1 MNQQRPSVLSEQDRV
16 ILFDGVCVLCSHWA
30 RFLMRFDRQQ
40 RYKLATVQSAEGQAI
55 LAWCGL
61 PTDHYDTLVF
71 VDGREV
77 YLYSTAIIRVLMG
90 LGGVWR
96 LAAVALIVPRRLRD
110 WAYEHLAR
118 NRYRVFGKYES
129 CVMPTPDHARRF
141 LGLPKA

>member
-1 MNQQRPSVLSEQDRV
+1 MSQQRPSVLSEQDRV

-77 YLYSTAIIRVLMG
+77 YLYSTAIIRALMG
-90 LGGVWR
+90 MGGVWR
-96 LAAVALIVPRRLRD
+96 LAAVALIFPRRLRD

-118 NRYRVFGKYES
+118 NRYRVFGKYET

>member
-1 MNQQRPSVLSEQDRV
+1 MSNQPLTVMGEQDRV

-30 RFLMRFDRQQ
+30 RFLMRFDQQQ

-77 YLYSTAIIRVLMG
+77 FLRSSAIIQVLMG
-90 LGGVWR
+90 LGWPWR
-96 LAAVALIVPRRLRD
+96 LAAIGLIIPRPIRD
-110 WAYEHLAR
+110 WAYDHLAR
-118 NRYRVFGKYES
+118 NRYRVFGQYSS
-129 CVMPTPDHARRF
+129 CVMPTPDHAQRF
-141 LGLPKA
+141 LGIKPE

>member
-1 MNQQRPSVLSEQDRV
+1 MSQQRPSVISEQDRV

-110 WAYEHLAR
+110 WAYAHLAR
-118 NRYRVFGKYES
+118 NRYRVFGKYET